1 MGKLEREALAHYL
14 DTTWKMKPDT
24 AEWEV
29 LGDDIEEMTVELNP
43 DTEQKKTILGKTRT
57 TDNGYQ
63 PSMSAD
69 PYYADP
75 TKKIYPK
82 IRDIALDRLKGDA
95 CRTLMLEVIVEDTA
109 AQKHLAYVQEVM
121 VKPQSYGGDTSGV
134 NIPFDVTDD
143 GERKK
148 GYVTAES
155 LKTGNPVFA
164 EGEITA

>member
-14 DTTWKMKPDT
+14 DTTWKLKSDT

-29 LGDDIEEMTVELNP
+29 LGDDIEEMSVELNP

-109 AQKHLAYVQEVM
+109 ALKHLAYVQEVM

-155 LKTGNPVFA
+155 LKTGNPVFT

>member
-29 LGDDIEEMTVELNP
+29 LGDDIEEMSVELNP

-75 TKKIYPK
+75 TKKIYPQ

>member
-29 LGDDIEEMTVELNP
+29 LGDDIEEMSVELNP

-63 PSMSAD
+63 PSMSVD

-75 TKKIYPK
+75 TKKIYPQ

-109 AQKHLAYVQEVM
+109 ALKHLAYVQEVM

-164 EGEITA
+164 EGEIA

>member
-24 AEWEV
+24 AECEV
-29 LGDDIEEMTVELNP
+29 LGDDIEEMSVELNP

>member
-29 LGDDIEEMTVELNP
+29 LGDDIEEMSVELNP

-69 PYYADP
+69 QQR
-75 TKKIYPK
+75 KSIH
-82 IRDIALDRLKGDA
+82 RF
-95 CRTLMLEVIVEDTA
+95 VIL
-109 AQKHLAYVQEVM
+109 HW
-121 VKPQSYGGDTSGV
+121 
-134 NIPFDVTDD
+134 TD
-143 GERKK
+143 
-148 GYVTAES
+148 
-155 LKTGNPVFA
+155 
-164 EGEITA
+164 

>member
-29 LGDDIEEMTVELNP
+29 LGDDIEEMSVELNP

>member
-29 LGDDIEEMTVELNP
+29 LGDDIEEMSVELNP

-63 PSMSAD
+63 PSMSAE

-75 TKKIYPK
+75 TKKIYPQ

-109 AQKHLAYVQEVM
+109 ALKHLAYVQEVM

-164 EGEITA
+164 EGEIA